1 MRHLIP
7 RLIPIFSL
15 VLLPVIGAGQ
25 QSVLTRTGQVH
36 VAGRSVPFLVRHLPV
51 NSFPELPAGVATALE
66 DRGCLI
72 PQTYQAHRPENVIH
86 ASFER
91 AGSSDWAALCSVGGT
106 VSLLVFLGGNT
117 TPAVLASASETE
129 RLQSHDATGELGFGW
144 GIDPATPEQVY
155 EAQAGMRPRPVRLDH
170 DALADAFIDQWTT
183 YHFFTHGAWTVAPTP
198 E

>member
-7 RLIPIFSL
+7 MLIPIFSL
-15 VLLPVIGAGQ
+15 ALLPAIGAGQ
-25 QSVLTRTGQVH
+25 QSVLTRTGQVR
-36 VAGRSVPFLVRHLPV
+36 VAGRPVPFLVRHLPV
-51 NSFPELPAGVATALE
+51 NAFPELPAGVAAALE
-66 DRGCLI
+66 GRGCLI

-106 VSLLVFLGGNT
+106 VSLLAFLGGNT
-117 TPAVLASASETE
+117 TPTVLETAPETE
-129 RLQSHDATGELGFGW
+129 RLQSHDATDELGFDW

-170 DALADAFIDQWTT
+170 DALADALIDQRTT
-183 YHFFTHGAWTVAPTP
+183 YHFFIHGAWMVAPMP